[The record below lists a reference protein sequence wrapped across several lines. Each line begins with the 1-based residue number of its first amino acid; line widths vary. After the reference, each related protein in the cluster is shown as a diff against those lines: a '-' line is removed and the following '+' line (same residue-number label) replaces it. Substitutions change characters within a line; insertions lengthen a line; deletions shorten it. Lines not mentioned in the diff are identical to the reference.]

1 MGRYWVRACQRGIM
15 LYTYEV
21 EAGTP
26 EEAEE
31 LVRRDEGEIVG
42 QEFDSDFG
50 VELDDGYEAEEVN
63 HQV

>member
-1 MGRYWVRACQRGIM
+1 M

-31 LVRRDEGEIVG
+31 LVMRAGGKIVRE
-42 QEFDSDFG
+42 EFGSDFG
-50 VELDDGYEAEEVN
+50 IELDQDNETEEV
-63 HQV
+63 HEGD

>member
-1 MGRYWVRACQRGIM
+1 MGRYRVPAFQRGFM

-31 LVRRDEGEIVG
+31 LVMRAEGKIVRE
-42 QEFDSDFG
+42 EFGSDFG
-50 VELDDGYEAEEVN
+50 IELIEDEKTEEV
-63 HQV
+63 HEGD

>member
-1 MGRYWVRACQRGIM
+1 M